1 MPLHT
6 PIKEEIIEQIK
17 KVIEARNDCE
27 LTLRE
32 SFGTTYWLMDKEGT
46 NEFRISSLGKYRV
59 TISRVCFKN
68 RRCGT
73 MTAIVDILINYCQRE
88 GISEILIQSVETP
101 EMMAFC
107 LKSGFVPSE
116 WNIPTE
122 DVLLGDYIL
131 KI

>member
-27 LTLRE
+27 LTLR
-32 SFGTTYWLMDKEGT
+32 
-46 NEFRISSLGKYRV
+46 
-59 TISRVCFKN
+59 ISRVCFKN
-68 RRCGT
+68 RRRGT
-73 MTAIVDILINYCQRE
+73 MTSIVGILIDYCQRE

-107 LKSGFVPSE
+107 LKNGFVPSE